1 MATLPYT
8 AQSSYGGSAVSN
20 RVMPKGTLGTNQYY
34 YTTNAKS
41 GKITVNRYVP
51 ADGTGVEVAFIR
63 QGNNTIV
70 VNSNTT
76 SAETSF
82 FSTPSNIANVRKQAL
97 QVASKE
103 WDGRTQPPPT
113 QAIYGGA
120 GSGVQAFDPAGSV
133 NQSNS
138 VKNTQTAA
146 AGSDDTT
153 NPYGTGDGAVSSI
166 ANTPENK
173 KINGFS
179 GGIKSGLGG
188 NYVAVYP
195 SSIAASGQDY
205 IKIEAL
211 EYQGKAREGLGWGDR
226 ATKNR
231 NSKGTVVLPIPGGIS
246 DSNSVSWG
254 GDKMGPM
261 DTALANIAL
270 SGIEKGASGALAEV
284 ESLGRAASGGGGTDM
299 EEALK
304 TGIAGM
310 ASGTGSQLLT
320 RTTGKI
326 LNPNMELLFKDPS
339 LRPFSFGWK
348 LAPRSAEEA
357 QQVIKLI
364 RFFKSGMAPSKS
376 KSNLFL
382 ESPYTW
388 KIAYKHKGKTHK
400 YLNRFKE
407 CAINSFTVQY
417 TPDGNYATFEDG
429 VMTAY
434 QITMTLTELEPIFR
448 NDYDELGDNY
458 GIGY

>member
-1 MATLPYT
+1 MATYT
-8 AQSSYGGSAVSN
+8 AQSSYGSSAVSN

-34 YTTNAKS
+34 YTTNAKT

-51 ADGTGVEVAFIR
+51 ADGTGVEVASIR
-63 QGNNTIV
+63 QGNNTII

-97 QVASKE
+97 QVARKE

-113 QAIYGGA
+113 QAIYGGS
-120 GSGVQAFDPAGSV
+120 GSGIQAFDPAGSV

-146 AGSDDTT
+146 GDGR
-153 NPYGTGDGAVSSI
+153 PTGPGESDGAVSSI
-166 ANTPENK
+166 GDATKDILNNGIDGFLGGK
-173 KINGFS
+173 KSGS
-179 GGIKSGLGG
+179 GGS
-188 NYVAVYP
+188 YVAVYP
-195 SSIAASGQDY
+195 SSIASSGQDY
-205 IKIEAL
+205 IKIEKL
-211 EYQGKAREGLGWGDR
+211 EYQGKTRTEESGLGWGGRDAGR
-226 ATKNR
+226 T
-231 NSKGTVVLPIPGGIS
+231 SVGTVVLPIPGGIS

-254 GDKMGPM
+254 GDKMGPL

-270 SGIEKGASGALAEV
+270 SGIEEGASGALGEV
-284 ESLGRAASGGGGTDM
+284 ESLGRAASGGGGKDM

-339 LRPFSFGWK
+339 LRPFSFNWK
-348 LAPRSAEEA
+348 LAPRSSAEA

-364 RFFKSGMAPSKS
+364 RFFKKGMAPTKS

-382 ESPYTW
+382 KSPHTW
-388 KIAYKHKGKTHK
+388 RLTYKHKGKTHK
-400 YLNRFKE
+400 YLNKFKE
-407 CAINSFTVQY
+407 CAMQSFTVQY

-434 QITMTLTELEPIFR
+434 SITMSLTELEPIFS
-448 NDYDELGDNY
+448 NDYDNVD